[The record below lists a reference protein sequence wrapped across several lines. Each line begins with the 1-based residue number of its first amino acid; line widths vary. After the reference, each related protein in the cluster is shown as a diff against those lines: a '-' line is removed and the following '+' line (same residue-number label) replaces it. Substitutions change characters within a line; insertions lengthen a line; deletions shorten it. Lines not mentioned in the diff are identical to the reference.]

1 MREESTALRA
11 RRLLTLLPFL
21 REQRAISVPALA
33 AAVGSDASQL
43 AADLS
48 VLSLCG
54 ADERD
59 PSQLVGVIVEGDV
72 AEVFADLP
80 ALERPVRLTRDEA
93 RALITAL
100 QTIGVGAGS
109 QLVRKLSA
117 FAASS
122 LDPSEL
128 ASTVRAAFAPSGQA
142 AVLAALNVAA
152 ERHVAARIGYMSAD
166 TGHES
171 ARVVHPYAIYRWRDT
186 WYLVAFC
193 ETSGEE
199 RTFRVD
205 RITAVETTGV
215 AFEAPAGFVPSPN
228 PLPDLENLPCAT
240 IRFAADAP
248 DLNERDWPGAT
259 FERAK
264 DGSVLA
270 RVPYAGG
277 TWIART
283 VAARLGDAQVL
294 APDGLRTVVADSARV
309 MLEALAG

>member
-1 MREESTALRA
+1 MGEESAALRA

-21 REQRAISVPALA
+21 REQRAIPLAALA
-33 AAVGSDASQL
+33 EAVGSDTSQL

-93 RALITAL
+93 GALITAL
-100 QTIGVGAGS
+100 QAIGVGAGS
-109 QLVRKLSA
+109 QLVRKLGA
-117 FAASS
+117 FAAGS
-122 LDPSEL
+122 LDPAEL

-142 AVLAALNVAA
+142 SILAALNVAA
-152 ERHVAARIGYMSAD
+152 ERHVAARIGYVSAD
-166 TGHES
+166 SGHES
-171 ARVVHPYAIYRWRDT
+171 ARVVHPYALYRWRDT

-193 ETSGEE
+193 ETSREE

-205 RITAVETTGV
+205 RITAVHTTSV
-215 AFEAPAGFVPSPN
+215 PFEEPAAFVPSPS

-240 IRFAADAP
+240 IRFAVDAP

-259 FERAK
+259 FERVK

-277 TWIART
+277 TWIVRT
-283 VAARLGDAQVL
+283 VAARLGDAEVL
-294 APDGLRTVVADSARV
+294 APVGLRTVVADTARA
-309 MLEALAG
+309 MIGALDG

>member
-1 MREESTALRA
+1 MSEESAALRA

-21 REQRAISVPALA
+21 REQRAIPLAALA
-33 AAVGSDASQL
+33 EAVGSDASQI

-109 QLVRKLSA
+109 RLVQKLGA

-122 LDPSEL
+122 LDPAEL

-142 AVLAALNVAA
+142 AVLAALTVAA
-152 ERHVAARIGYMSAD
+152 EQHVAARIGYVSAD
-166 TGHES
+166 AGHET
-171 ARVVHPYAIYRWRDT
+171 ARVVHPYALYRWRDT

-193 ETSGEE
+193 ETAGEE

-205 RITAVETTGV
+205 RITAVQTTGV
-215 AFEAPAGFVPSPN
+215 PFEEPTGSVVSPI
-228 PLPDLENLPCAT
+228 PLPDLETLPCAT
-240 IRFAADAP
+240 IRFGSDAP

-259 FERAK
+259 FERAE

-277 TWIART
+277 AWIARA
-283 VAARLGDAQVL
+283 VAARLGDAEVL
-294 APDGLRTVVADSARV
+294 GPDGLRSVVADSARAI
-309 MLEALAG
+309 LGESDG